1 MKYPFGMSFMKFL
14 FLFVNFIFFP
24 IFQKIRFALG
34 QVAPHGKLCFRQI
47 QRFAVIH
54 FLLLLNLVIKKIS
67 PVRKGTRLYLTRGTT
82 LMTECFCHSFSA
94 ITCAAPSLLTVI
106 SAGCSKVIFTLSKNL
121 SGLTPSPAR
130 CTIPTGYCLFH
141 GNCRYDF
148 LQRSNTAPVIALFYY
163 F

>member
-54 FLLLLNLVIKKIS
+54 FLLLLNLVIKKIKPRPKRDETVFNPWYHPHDRMLLPLVQRYNVRR
-67 PVRKGTRLYLTRGTT
+67 PVPAYCDFSRLLQSDLHTVEKSVRAYT
-82 LMTECFCHSFSA
+82 LPGSLYHSDRLLSFS
-94 ITCAAPSLLTVI
+94 
-106 SAGCSKVIFTLSKNL
+106 
-121 SGLTPSPAR
+121 R
-130 CTIPTGYCLFH
+130 Q
-141 GNCRYDF
+141 
-148 LQRSNTAPVIALFYY
+148 LQI
-163 F
+163 